1 MRSSSGGFA
10 DGSDAVTYSR
20 QQKMMIVSDNKVKYL
35 T

>member
-10 DGSDAVTYSR
+10 DGNNAVTYSR
-20 QQKMMIVSDNKVKYL
+20 QQKTTIVADTSY